1 MRGST
6 LSLSPF
12 IYSCFNAESES
23 LSGEITQRK
32 VLLEK
37 IKGEDKDV
45 TKVLSQ
51 NYGNFKGPQNIM
63 HLYVSSSGQE

>member
-1 MRGST
+1 M
-6 LSLSPF
+6 F
-12 IYSCFNAESES
+12 IVFFLQKKLHELNAESES

-51 NYGNFKGPQNIM
+51 NYGNF
-63 HLYVSSSGQE
+63 